1 MTIAELI
8 ERVRRYEPAAD
19 AQRLTRVYELAVAA
33 HQGQRRASGE
43 SYVEHPL
50 AVAGILADLEV
61 DHQTIA
67 AALLHDVV
75 EDTSVTSEQVT
86 AQFGDE
92 VARLVDGVTKLTR
105 IPYQSK
111 EDAQVEN
118 LRKMFLAM
126 AKDIR
131 VIIIKLADRLHNM
144 RTLASLPPPKQQA
157 IARETLDIYAPI
169 AHRLGIWKIKWEIE
183 DECLRYLDPSSYHDI
198 VERVAKTR
206 REREADVEKAIAR
219 LRDEFKE
226 LKINA
231 EIQGRPKHF
240 YSIYSKISKGRDF
253 STIYDLTAIRI
264 IVDTVKDCYAALG
277 AVHAMWTPLPGR
289 FKDYIAMPKPNM
301 YQSLHTTVVGPSGD
315 PLEIQ
320 IRTWEMHRTSEY
332 GIAAHW
338 RYKEGGKADQ
348 YENKLSWLRALL
360 EWQKDMRDSRVFME
374 NLKLDLFD
382 SQVFVFS
389 PRGDVYSVPAGGT
402 PLDFAYQVHTDVGN
416 HCVGAKINGRI
427 VPLDYAMQNGDICEI
442 LVNKSSGRPSLDWL
456 SIVKTSSA
464 KHKIKQWFRKE
475 RREENVLAGQ
485 EALEQELAR
494 AGVRTDVARGALLE
508 RIASRL
514 NYATPTD
521 LYAAIGFGDASAQAV
536 ANRVR
541 DEVKHDNVVDLT
553 KIGRKPA
560 LRKSPRRTSGV
571 RIAGVDDVLVRLSK
585 CCSPVPGRSDH
596 RVRHDRPR
604 RERPSRRL
612 PQRGLHERDPR
623 ADSPGAVGRRRRPYA
638 LRRHR
643 SRGRRPFAAA
653 PRHHGGLCRAQDAGQ
668 LGERAGAQRRRSGR
682 ELDGAD
688 SRPRSSAQAAH
699 QDRNAQERPPRLSRY
714 EARAHGALGGVSNAH
729 FVVPAIAAFAA
740 GAMNSVAGGGS
751 FLSFPA
757 LLFAGVPA
765 DFGQRNEQCGDV
777 GRHHRER
784 ARLPRRSH
792 RASGAFAAGG
802 LRERRRFAD
811 RRVRCF
817 SSRRRHSSNA

>member
-1 MTIAELI
+1 MTIQELL
-8 ERVRRYEPAAD
+8 ERVRLYDPSTDTEW
-19 AQRLTRVYELAVAA
+19 LMRVYSLADAA

-43 SYVEHPL
+43 SYIEHPL
-50 AVAGILADLEV
+50 SVAGILAELEM

-75 EDTSVTSEQVT
+75 EDTSITSEQV
-86 AQFGDE
+86 AKQFGDE

-144 RTLASLPPPKQQA
+144 RTLASLPPAKQQA

-183 DECLRYLDPSSYHDI
+183 DECLRYLDPGPYHEI

-206 REREADVEKAIAR
+206 HEREADVEKAIER
-219 LRDEFKE
+219 LRAEFKA

-240 YSIYSKISKGRDF
+240 YSIYSKIKTGRDF

-264 IVDTVKDCYAALG
+264 IVDSVKDCYAALG

-301 YQSLHTTVVGPSGD
+301 YQSLHTTVVGPSGE

-320 IRTWEMHRTSEY
+320 IRTWEMHRTGEY

-348 YENKLSWLRALL
+348 FENKLSWLRALL
-360 EWQKDMRDSRVFME
+360 EWQKDMRDSRLFME

-389 PRGDVYSVPAGGT
+389 PRGDVYPMPAGGT

-427 VPLDYAMQNGDICEI
+427 VPLDYQMQNGDICEI

-494 AGVRTDVARGALLE
+494 AGLRTDVARGELIE
-508 RIASRL
+508 RIAARL

-521 LYAAIGFGDASAQAV
+521 LFAAIGFGDASAQAV

-553 KIGRKPA
+553 KIGRKPN
-560 LRKSPRRTSGV
+560 LRKSARKSSGV

-585 CCSPVPGRSDH
+585 CCSPVPGDPIIGYVTIGRGVSVHRADCPNVAYMSATPERILQAQWVGDAGLTHGVDIEVEADDRSQLLQDIMGVFAELKTQVNSVNA
-596 RVRHDRPR
+596 RVRKDGAAVASLTVQIRDLDHLH
-604 RERPSRRL
+604 RL
-612 PQRGLHERDPR
+612 LTK
-623 ADSPGAVGRRRRPYA
+623 
-638 LRRHR
+638 L
-643 SRGRRPFAAA
+643 
-653 PRHHGGLCRAQDAGQ
+653 GGLKNV
-668 LGERAGAQRRRSGR
+668 RRVYR
-682 ELDGAD
+682 
-688 SRPRSSAQAAH
+688 
-699 QDRNAQERPPRLSRY
+699 
-714 EARAHGALGGVSNAH
+714 VTK
-729 FVVPAIAAFAA
+729 
-740 GAMNSVAGGGS
+740 
-751 FLSFPA
+751 
-757 LLFAGVPA
+757 
-765 DFGQRNEQCGDV
+765 
-777 GRHHRER
+777 RER
-784 ARLPRRSH
+784 ATP
-792 RASGAFAAGG
+792 
-802 LRERRRFAD
+802 
-811 RRVRCF
+811 
-817 SSRRRHSSNA
+817 

>member
-1 MTIAELI
+1 MSISELI
-8 ERVRRYEPAAD
+8 ERVRSYDPSVDGE
-19 AQRLTRVYELAVAA
+19 LLMRVYEVATAA

-43 SYVEHPL
+43 SYIEHPL
-50 AVAGILADLEV
+50 AVAGILAELEM

-86 AQFGDE
+86 AQFGEE

-144 RTLASLPPPKQQA
+144 RTLGSLPAPKQQA

-183 DECLRYLDPSSYHDI
+183 DECLRYLDPGSFHDI

-206 REREADVEKAIAR
+206 REREADVERAIAR

-226 LKINA
+226 LKVNA

-264 IVDTVKDCYAALG
+264 IVDSVKDCYAALG

-320 IRTWEMHRTSEY
+320 IRTWDMHRTGEY

-348 YENKLSWLRALL
+348 FENKLSWLRALL

-389 PRGDVYSVPAGGT
+389 PRGDVYSIVAGGT

-416 HCVGAKINGRI
+416 HCVGAKVNGRI
-427 VPLDYAMQNGDICEI
+427 VPLDSQMQNGDICEI

-494 AGVRTDVARGALLE
+494 AGVRTDLARGELIDK
-508 RIASRL
+508 IAGRL
-514 NYATPTD
+514 NYTSPTD
-521 LYAAIGFGDASAQAV
+521 LFAAIGFGDASAQAV
-536 ANRVR
+536 ANRLR
-541 DEVKHDNVVDLT
+541 DEMKHDNVVDLT
-553 KIGRKPA
+553 KVGRKPA
-560 LRKSPRRTSGV
+560 ARKGVRRSSGV
-571 RIAGVDDVLVRLSK
+571 RIAGVDDVLVRVSK
-585 CCSPVPGRSDH
+585 CCSPVPGDPIIGYVTIGRGVSVHRADCPNIGFMNATPERIMHAQWLTDAGLTHQVDIEVEADDRSQLLQDIMGVFSELKTQVSSVNA
-596 RVRHDRPR
+596 RVRKDGVAVASLTIQIRDLDHLHKLLTKLETLKKVR
-604 RERPSRRL
+604 RVYR
-612 PQRGLHERDPR
+612 
-623 ADSPGAVGRRRRPYA
+623 VTK
-638 LRRHR
+638 
-643 SRGRRPFAAA
+643 
-653 PRHHGGLCRAQDAGQ
+653 
-668 LGERAGAQRRRSGR
+668 
-682 ELDGAD
+682 
-688 SRPRSSAQAAH
+688 
-699 QDRNAQERPPRLSRY
+699 
-714 EARAHGALGGVSNAH
+714 
-729 FVVPAIAAFAA
+729 
-740 GAMNSVAGGGS
+740 
-751 FLSFPA
+751 
-757 LLFAGVPA
+757 
-765 DFGQRNEQCGDV
+765 
-777 GRHHRER
+777 RER
-784 ARLPRRSH
+784 AAL
-792 RASGAFAAGG
+792 
-802 LRERRRFAD
+802 
-811 RRVRCF
+811 
-817 SSRRRHSSNA
+817 

>member
-1 MTIAELI
+1 MGIAELI
-8 ERVRRYEPAAD
+8 DRVRRYDSAVD
-19 AQRLTRVYELAVAA
+19 AEALKRVYELAVAA

-43 SYVEHPL
+43 SYIQHPL
-50 AVAGILADLEV
+50 AVAEILADLEM
-61 DHQTIA
+61 DYQTIA

-75 EDTSVTSEQVT
+75 EDTSVTHEQVT
-86 AQFGDE
+86 ELCGEE
-92 VARLVDGVTKLTR
+92 VSRLVDGVTKLTR

-144 RTLASLPPPKQQA
+144 RTLGSLPPAKQQA

-183 DECLRYLDPSSYHDI
+183 DECLRYLDAAGYHDI

-206 REREADVEKAIAR
+206 GAREADVNDAIGS
-219 LRDEFKE
+219 LRREFAN
-226 LKINA
+226 LKLNA

-240 YSIYSKISKGRDF
+240 YSIYSKLSKGRDF

-264 IVDTVKDCYAALG
+264 IVDSVKDCYAALG

-301 YQSLHTTVVGPSGD
+301 YQSLHTTVIGPTGD
-315 PLEIQ
+315 ALEIQ

-348 YENKLSWLRALL
+348 FENKLSWLRALL

-389 PRGDVYSVPAGGT
+389 PRGDVYSIPAGGT

-427 VPLDYAMQNGDICEI
+427 VPLDYAMRNGDICEI

-456 SIVKTSSA
+456 SIVKTSGA

-494 AGVRTDVARGALLE
+494 AGLRTDLARGELIE
-508 RIASRL
+508 RIAGRM
-514 NYATPTD
+514 NYTTPTD
-521 LYAAIGFGDASAQAV
+521 LFAAIGFGDASAQAV
-536 ANRVR
+536 TNRLR
-541 DEVKHDNVVDLT
+541 DEFKHDNVVDFS

-560 LRKSPRRTSGV
+560 TRRSVRRSSGV
-571 RIAGVDDVLVRLSK
+571 RVAGVDDVLVRLSK
-585 CCSPVPGRSDH
+585 CCSPVPGDPIIGYVTIGRGVSVHRADCPNIAFMNATPERILQAQWLEDATLTHGVDVEVEADDRSQLLQDIMAVFSEVKTQVSSVNA
-596 RVRHDRPR
+596 RVRRDGVAVASLTVQIRDLDHLHKLLVKLEGLKNVRR
-604 RERPSRRL
+604 VYRVTKRERS
-612 PQRGLHERDPR
+612 
-623 ADSPGAVGRRRRPYA
+623 A
-638 LRRHR
+638 L
-643 SRGRRPFAAA
+643 
-653 PRHHGGLCRAQDAGQ
+653 
-668 LGERAGAQRRRSGR
+668 
-682 ELDGAD
+682 
-688 SRPRSSAQAAH
+688 
-699 QDRNAQERPPRLSRY
+699 
-714 EARAHGALGGVSNAH
+714 
-729 FVVPAIAAFAA
+729 
-740 GAMNSVAGGGS
+740 
-751 FLSFPA
+751 
-757 LLFAGVPA
+757 
-765 DFGQRNEQCGDV
+765 
-777 GRHHRER
+777 
-784 ARLPRRSH
+784 
-792 RASGAFAAGG
+792 
-802 LRERRRFAD
+802 
-811 RRVRCF
+811 
-817 SSRRRHSSNA
+817 

>member
-1 MTIAELI
+1 MTISELI
-8 ERVRRYEPAAD
+8 ERVRSYDPSVDGDLLMRVYAMAD
-19 AQRLTRVYELAVAA
+19 AA
-33 HQGQRRASGE
+33 HEGQRRASGE
-43 SYVEHPL
+43 SYIEHPL
-50 AVAGILADLEV
+50 AVAGILAELEM

-75 EDTSVTSEQVT
+75 EDTSITGEQVT
-86 AQFGDE
+86 AQFGEE

-126 AKDIR
+126 TKDIR

-144 RTLASLPPPKQQA
+144 RTLASLPQGKQQA

-183 DECLRYLDPSSYHDI
+183 DECLRYLEPASFHDI

-226 LKINA
+226 MKVNA
-231 EIQGRPKHF
+231 EIHGRPKHF
-240 YSIYSKISKGRDF
+240 YSIYSKIRKGRDF

-264 IVDTVKDCYAALG
+264 IVDSVKDCYAALG

-301 YQSLHTTVVGPSGD
+301 YQSLHTTVVGPSGE

-320 IRTWEMHRTSEY
+320 IRTWEMHRTGEY

-348 YENKLSWLRALL
+348 FENKLSWLRAML

-382 SQVFVFS
+382 SQVFAFS
-389 PRGDVYSVPAGGT
+389 PRGDVYSIVAGGT

-416 HCVGAKINGRI
+416 HCVGAKVNGRI
-427 VPLDYAMQNGDICEI
+427 VPLDYQMNNGDICEI

-485 EALEQELAR
+485 EALEGELAR
-494 AGVRTDVARGALLE
+494 AGLRTDLARGELIE
-508 RIASRL
+508 RIAGRL
-514 NYATPTD
+514 NFATPAD
-521 LYAAIGFGDASAQAV
+521 LYAAIGFGDASAQSV

-541 DEVKHDNVVDLT
+541 DEVKHDNVVDFT
-553 KIGRKPA
+553 KIGRKPPP
-560 LRKSPRRTSGV
+560 RKTRDSSGV
-571 RIAGVDDVLVRLSK
+571 RVAGVDDVLVRLSK
-585 CCSPVPGRSDH
+585 CCSPVPGDPIIGYVTIGRGVSVHRADCPNVGYMNATPERIMQSQWITDTGLTH
-596 RVRHDRPR
+596 LVDIEVEAEDRVQLLQDIMAVFAELKTQVSSVNARVRK
-604 RERPSRRL
+604 
-612 PQRGLHERDPR
+612 
-623 ADSPGAVGRRRRPYA
+623 
-638 LRRHR
+638 
-643 SRGRRPFAAA
+643 
-653 PRHHGGLCRAQDAGQ
+653 
-668 LGERAGAQRRRSGR
+668 
-682 ELDGAD
+682 DG
-688 SRPRSSAQAAH
+688 
-699 QDRNAQERPPRLSRY
+699 
-714 EARAHGALGGVSNAH
+714 GALASLTVQIRDLDHLHKLITKIQTLKN
-729 FVVPAIAAFAA
+729 VRRVYR
-740 GAMNSVAGGGS
+740 VTK
-751 FLSFPA
+751 
-757 LLFAGVPA
+757 
-765 DFGQRNEQCGDV
+765 
-777 GRHHRER
+777 RER
-784 ARLPRRSH
+784 AAL
-792 RASGAFAAGG
+792 
-802 LRERRRFAD
+802 
-811 RRVRCF
+811 
-817 SSRRRHSSNA
+817 

>member
-8 ERVRRYEPAAD
+8 ERVRLYDPAAD
-19 AQRLTRVYELAVAA
+19 AAWLMRVYEVADAA
-33 HQGQRRASGE
+33 HEGQHRASGE
-43 SYVEHPL
+43 SYIEHPL
-50 AVAGILADLEV
+50 AVAGILAELEM
-61 DHQTIA
+61 DHETIA

-75 EDTSVTSEQVT
+75 EDTSVTSEQVA
-86 AQFGDE
+86 AQFGEE
-92 VARLVDGVTKLTR
+92 VALLVDGVTKLTR

-144 RTLASLPPPKQQA
+144 RTLASLPASKQQA

-183 DECLRYLDPSSYHDI
+183 DECLRYLDSSAYHDI
-198 VERVAKTR
+198 VELVAKTR
-206 REREADVEKAIAR
+206 REREADVEKATSR
-219 LRDEFKE
+219 LRAEFQE

-264 IVDTVKDCYAALG
+264 IVDSVKDCYAALG

-320 IRTWEMHRTSEY
+320 IRTWEMHRTGEY

-338 RYKEGGKADQ
+338 RYKEGRKADQ
-348 YENKLSWLRALL
+348 FENKLSWLRALL

-389 PRGDVYSVPAGGT
+389 PRGDVYSIPAGGT

-427 VPLDYAMQNGDICEI
+427 VPLDYQAQNGDICEI

-485 EALEQELAR
+485 EALEHELAR
-494 AGVRTDVARGALLE
+494 AGLRTDSARGEVIE
-508 RIASRL
+508 RIAARL

-521 LYAAIGFGDASAQAV
+521 LFAAIGFGDASAQAV
-536 ANRVR
+536 ANRLR
-541 DEVKHDNVVDLT
+541 DEIKHDNVVDFT

-560 LRKSPRRTSGV
+560 PRKSPRRSSGV

-585 CCSPVPGRSDH
+585 CCSPVPGDPIIGYVTIGRGVSVHRADCPNVAFMSATPERILQAQWLGGAGLTHGVDIEVEAGDRSALLQDIMSVFAELKTQVNSVNA
-596 RVRHDRPR
+596 RVRKDGVAVASLTVQIRDLDHLHKLLTRIEKLKDVRR
-604 RERPSRRL
+604 VYRVTKRERT
-612 PQRGLHERDPR
+612 
-623 ADSPGAVGRRRRPYA
+623 A
-638 LRRHR
+638 L
-643 SRGRRPFAAA
+643 
-653 PRHHGGLCRAQDAGQ
+653 
-668 LGERAGAQRRRSGR
+668 
-682 ELDGAD
+682 
-688 SRPRSSAQAAH
+688 
-699 QDRNAQERPPRLSRY
+699 
-714 EARAHGALGGVSNAH
+714 
-729 FVVPAIAAFAA
+729 
-740 GAMNSVAGGGS
+740 
-751 FLSFPA
+751 
-757 LLFAGVPA
+757 
-765 DFGQRNEQCGDV
+765 
-777 GRHHRER
+777 
-784 ARLPRRSH
+784 
-792 RASGAFAAGG
+792 
-802 LRERRRFAD
+802 
-811 RRVRCF
+811 
-817 SSRRRHSSNA
+817 

>member
-8 ERVRRYEPAAD
+8 ERVRRYEPDAD
-19 AQRLTRVYELAVAA
+19 AGALMRAYELAVAA

-43 SYVEHPL
+43 SFIEHPL
-50 AVAGILADLEV
+50 AVAGILVDLEL
-61 DHQTIA
+61 DHRTIA

-75 EDTSVTSEQVT
+75 EDTSITTEQVT
-86 AQFGDE
+86 AQYGE
-92 VARLVDGVTKLTR
+92 EISRLVDGVTKLTR

-144 RTLASLPPPKQQA
+144 RTLGSLPPAKQQA

-183 DECLRYLDPSSYHDI
+183 DECLRFLDPTGYHDI

-206 REREADVEKAIAR
+206 REREADVEKAIGR
-219 LRDEFKE
+219 LRDEFKS
-226 LKINA
+226 LKVNA

-240 YSIYSKISKGRDF
+240 YSIYSKISKGREF

-320 IRTWEMHRTSEY
+320 IRTWEMHRTGEY

-348 YENKLSWLRALL
+348 FENKLSWLRALL

-389 PRGDVYSVPAGGT
+389 PRGDVYSIPAGGT

-456 SIVKTSSA
+456 ATVKTSSA

-485 EALEQELAR
+485 EALEQELVR
-494 AGVRTDVARGALLE
+494 AGLRTDVARGELLE
-508 RIASRL
+508 TIASRL

-541 DEVKHDNVVDLT
+541 EELKHDNVVDLT
-553 KIGRKPA
+553 KIGRKTP
-560 LRKSPRRTSGV
+560 LRKGVRRTSGV
-571 RIAGVDDVLVRLSK
+571 RVAGVDDVLVRLSK
-585 CCSPVPGRSDH
+585 CCSPVPGDPIIGYVTIGRGVSVHRADCPNVAFMNATPERILQAQWIRDAGLTHGVDIEVEADDRSQLLADIMAVFSEFKTQVSSVNA
-596 RVRHDRPR
+596 RVRKDGVAVASLTIQIRDLDHLHKLLTKLETLKTIRR
-604 RERPSRRL
+604 VYRVTKRERT
-612 PQRGLHERDPR
+612 
-623 ADSPGAVGRRRRPYA
+623 A
-638 LRRHR
+638 L
-643 SRGRRPFAAA
+643 
-653 PRHHGGLCRAQDAGQ
+653 
-668 LGERAGAQRRRSGR
+668 
-682 ELDGAD
+682 
-688 SRPRSSAQAAH
+688 
-699 QDRNAQERPPRLSRY
+699 
-714 EARAHGALGGVSNAH
+714 
-729 FVVPAIAAFAA
+729 
-740 GAMNSVAGGGS
+740 
-751 FLSFPA
+751 
-757 LLFAGVPA
+757 
-765 DFGQRNEQCGDV
+765 
-777 GRHHRER
+777 
-784 ARLPRRSH
+784 
-792 RASGAFAAGG
+792 
-802 LRERRRFAD
+802 
-811 RRVRCF
+811 
-817 SSRRRHSSNA
+817 